1 MLKPLVLAAVAA
13 TLAAHA
19 AAAQRTAP
27 GPEWVDVAP
36 PGMPM
41 RSMWMDTTAVEV
53 VAPDRFRVR
62 LLFLVGGPMPTPDGK
77 RFDRSLSRVEYDC
90 AGRTSELLEA
100 QWLLGD
106 SVVRTV
112 PPAGRAGRAE
122 PWLPGATEMT
132 LQKCRLAR
140 RVTAARSGRADPPAV
155 SP

>member
-1 MLKPLVLAAVAA
+1 MKALLLALFA
-13 TLAAHA
+13 TLAAQA
-19 AAAQRTAP
+19 AAAQRPAP

-41 RSMWMDTTAVEV
+41 LSMWMDTTAVEV

-62 LLFLVGGPMPTPDGK
+62 MLLLVGGPMPTPNGK

-90 AGRTSELLEA
+90 AGRTTELLGG

-106 SVVRTV
+106 SVVHTV
-112 PPAGRAGRAE
+112 PPAGRAE
-122 PWLPGATEMT
+122 PWLPGAVAMT
-132 LQKCRLAR
+132 MQKCEIAR
-140 RVTAARSGRADPPAV
+140 RVTAARRRSAAPPPA

>member
-1 MLKPLVLAAVAA
+1 MKALLLALFTT

-19 AAAQRTAP
+19 AAAQRAAP
-27 GPEWVDVAP
+27 GPEWADVTPA
-36 PGMPM
+36 GLPM

-53 VAPDRFRVR
+53 VSPDRFRVR

-90 AGRTSELLEA
+90 TGRTSELLEA
-100 QWLLGD
+100 QWMLGD

-112 PPAGRAGRAE
+112 PPDGRVE
-122 PWLPGATEMT
+122 HWLPGATEMT